1 MLYRK
6 NEGEPNIF
14 DEPILKEIARAKG
27 KSIAQVGKC
36 FTRNSTSK
44 TRSYTVYVTVIL
56 QYVIM
61 YVTVILCYHEFCT
74 FIGYINLLIIYDLY

>member
-27 KSIAQVGKC
+27 KSIAQVAKY

-56 QYVIM
+56 QYAIM
-61 YVTVILCYHEFCT
+61 YVTVILCYHVCYSNT
-74 FIGYINLLIIYDLY
+74 MLS